1 MARALA
7 AVFQVSP
14 LDVVRELGMLNSCAI
29 ALGVRTPLATSA
41 RHLLAVRA
49 TCSHFSPLLLLA
61 ANQTTS
67 RSSATTTPLRAYH
80 CPALPECISI
90 FALHSD
96 GTCVRDYLHV
106 LDLAKGHLLAL
117 DALAPESKVFDD
129 CPTEA
134 RYKAYNLGK
143 GKGMSVLQ
151 IVEAMR
157 AETKFD
163 FKYEIIG
170 RR

>member
-1 MARALA
+1 MSFYL
-7 AVFQVSP
+7 
-14 LDVVRELGMLNSCAI
+14 I
-29 ALGVRTPLATSA
+29 
-41 RHLLAVRA
+41 RHACD
-49 TCSHFSPLLLLA
+49 T
-61 ANQTTS
+61 
-67 RSSATTTPLRAYH
+67 
-80 CPALPECISI
+80 ISQMSGN
-90 FALHSD
+90 SD

-106 LDLAKGHLLAL
+106 VDLANGHLLAL
-117 DALAPESKVFDD
+117 NALADDSKVFDN

>member
-1 MARALA
+1 MR
-7 AVFQVSP
+7 
-14 LDVVRELGMLNSCAI
+14 I
-29 ALGVRTPLATSA
+29 
-41 RHLLAVRA
+41 
-49 TCSHFSPLLLLA
+49 
-61 ANQTTS
+61 
-67 RSSATTTPLRAYH
+67 Y
-80 CPALPECISI
+80 
-90 FALHSD
+90 SD

-134 RYKAYNLGK
+134 RYKAYNLGR

-157 AETKFD
+157 AQTKFD
-163 FKYEIIG
+163 FKYEIVG
-170 RR
+170 RRCAWLLCVRFGFVQC